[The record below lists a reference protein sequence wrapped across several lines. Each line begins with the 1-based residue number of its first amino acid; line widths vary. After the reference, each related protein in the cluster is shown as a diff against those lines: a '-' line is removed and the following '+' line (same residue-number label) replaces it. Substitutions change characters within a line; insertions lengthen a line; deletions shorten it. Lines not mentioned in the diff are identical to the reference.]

1 MDTFLRRTNRTDFM
15 DMEVSDSED
24 DLDRPAIIPDH
35 VFTEDDLIETVVLE
49 GEPEVEEVK
58 EVEAEDNVIITD
70 NDGEDEE
77 SDEDEE
83 VNVNVVNEVRIPARR
98 KSRQRQEEVN
108 VSRSSHRSRFSRA
121 DLDSDSEGTV
131 EGNLTF
137 EYHDG
142 P

>member
-1 MDTFLRRTNRTDFM
+1 MDTFLRRKETTEFM
-15 DMEVSDSED
+15 DMDVSDSED
-24 DLDRPAIIPDH
+24 DLDRPAILPDN
-35 VFTEDDLIETVVLE
+35 VFTEDDVLETVDLE
-49 GEPEVEEVK
+49 GEPEGEEVK

-98 KSRQRQEEVN
+98 KSRQR
-108 VSRSSHRSRFSRA
+108 SSRFSRA
-121 DLDSDSEGTV
+121 DLDSDSSEGTV

-137 EYHDG
+137 EYHDE
-142 P
+142 PYEE

>member
-1 MDTFLRRTNRTDFM
+1 MDTFLRRKETTEFM
-15 DMEVSDSED
+15 DMDVSDSED
-24 DLDRPAIIPDH
+24 DLDRPAILPDN
-35 VFTEDDLIETVVLE
+35 VFTEDDILETVDIE

-77 SDEDEE
+77 SDEE
-83 VNVNVVNEVRIPARR
+83 VHVNEVNEVRIPARR
-98 KSRQRQEEVN
+98 KSRQRSFRF
-108 VSRSSHRSRFSRA
+108 SRVSRA

-137 EYHDG
+137 EYHDE
-142 P
+142 PYEE